1 MLSNNNIETKNET
14 FLSTSQK
21 NIHEILFFIKIPQ
34 RKKMTST
41 EISILNNEIF

>member
-1 MLSNNNIETKNET
+1 MLSNINIETKNKT

-34 RKKMTST
+34 AKEDDIDRNFHIK
-41 EISILNNEIF
+41 